1 MLSLAPLI
9 IIDLSEIGSILS
21 FFSSVAIILGAI
33 FVVFQIRDNKKLIM
47 AANQQAKAAAV
58 QANITSEQL
67 KQNNEIADMD
77 LIMRL
82 YEFANSSEVQTA
94 WLNVLNSRKT
104 SFEEF
109 EKLPKSEQVSFYQIA
124 ALFESLGVLVDRGI
138 VKLDV
143 VEDVFLTEVAWK
155 AMEPFLSGIR
165 QKYGEEEN
173 YVFFE
178 RLYKKLIELHKNLRP
193 S

>member
-1 MLSLAPLI
+1 M
-9 IIDLSEIGSILS
+9 SEITSVVS
-21 FFSSVAIILGAI
+21 FFSSLAIILGAV
-33 FVVFQIRDNKKLIM
+33 FVVLQIRDNKKLIQ
-47 AANQQAKAAAV
+47 AANEQAKAAAV
-58 QANITSEQL
+58 QATMTTEQL

-82 YEFANSSEVQTA
+82 YEFANSTEVQSA
-94 WLNVLNSRKT
+94 WLNVLNSHV
-104 SFEEF
+104 SSYVEF
-109 EKLPKSEQVSFYQIA
+109 EKLPKPEQVSFYQVA

-143 VEDVFLTEVAWK
+143 VEDMFLTEVAWK
-155 AMEPFLSGIR
+155 AMQPFLSGIR

-178 RLYKKLIELHKNLRP
+178 RLYKKLTERHKNERP
-193 S
+193 T

>member
-1 MLSLAPLI
+1 
-9 IIDLSEIGSILS
+9 
-21 FFSSVAIILGAI
+21 
-33 FVVFQIRDNKKLIM
+33 
-47 AANQQAKAAAV
+47 
-58 QANITSEQL
+58 
-67 KQNNEIADMD
+67 MD

-94 WLNVLNSRKT
+94 WLNVLNFRKT

-109 EKLPKSEQVSFYQIA
+109 EKLPKWEQVSFYQIA
-124 ALFESLGVLVDRGI
+124 ALFETLGVLVDRGI

-143 VEDVFLTEVAWK
+143 VEDMFLTEVAWK

-165 QKYGEEEN
+165 QKYNEEEN

-178 RLYKKLIELHKNLRP
+178 RLYKKLIELHKNRGP
-193 S
+193 T